1 MGGGVA
7 EHLRCNV
14 RRSRREL
21 VLTPETTHVAAFRVS
36 VRCGKCKVM
45 KPISITQGRYAKVW
59 TTDWATVFERVRF
72 RCRCGSLADGM
83 KIELH
88 TRERPE
94 EVLFVW
100 DRGEY
105 HG

>member
-1 MGGGVA
+1 MA

-14 RRSRREL
+14 RRSRRNL
-21 VLTPETTHVAAFRVS
+21 TLTPETTHVAAFRVS
-36 VRCGKCKVM
+36 VRCAKCKVL
-45 KPISITQGRYAKVW
+45 KPIAITQRRYSKVW
-59 TTDWATVFERVRF
+59 AVDWVTVFEKVRY
-72 RCRCGSLADGM
+72 RCRCGSLADAL
-83 KIELH
+83 KVELH
-88 TRERPE
+88 THDRPE